1 MLNNKVAIITG
12 ASSGIGKQVA
22 LTYAQNHCDL
32 VLNYFSSAQEAD
44 ALSVQKEVQ
53 SFGVKCE
60 IVAGDIS
67 KYDEAENIVAFTV
80 EKFGKIDILVNN
92 AGITR
97 DKLVL
102 RMDENDFTDVIN
114 INLNGTFN
122 MCKHVYKIMMKQRSG
137 AIINMSSVIGLMG
150 NAGQV
155 NYGASK
161 AGVLG
166 LTKSLAKEL
175 GARNVRV
182 NAICPGFIQTPMTD
196 VLTSEQVDGMLNAI
210 ALGRLGTTTD
220 VANTALFLASD
231 LASYITGQA
240 ITVDGGMV
248 M

>member
-175 GARNVRV
+175 GVRNVRV